1 VLNPE
6 LVAIALGLSAYQAA
20 FIAETVRGGVLSVPR
35 GQIEAASSL
44 GLRRGPIVRHVVI
57 PQALKA
63 ILPPLVTIYLSTI
76 KSSSLGAAIGYPEL
90 VSVFAGTTLSL
101 VGQAVEIMAITLV
114 IYLAIGLAV
123 SCAVNAWDW
132 RLRAREGHGALPG

>member
-1 VLNPE
+1 
-6 LVAIALGLSAYQAA
+6 
-20 FIAETVRGGVLSVPR
+20 
-35 GQIEAASSL
+35 
-44 GLRRGPIVRHVVI
+44 LREGPILRLVVL

-63 ILPPLVTIYLSTI
+63 ILPPLVTIYLSTL

-101 VGQAVEIMAITLV
+101 VGQAVEIMSITLI

-123 SCAVNAWDW
+123 SAAMNLWDW
-132 RLRAREGHGALPG
+132 RLRAREGHAAF

>member
-1 VLNPE
+1 M
-6 LVAIALGLSAYQAA
+6 AIAAALSMYQAA
-20 FIAETVRGGVLSVPR
+20 FIAETVRGGILSVHP
-35 GQIEAASSL
+35 GQREAARAL
-44 GLRRGPIVRHVVI
+44 GMREGPIVRRIVL

-63 ILPPLVTIYLSTI
+63 ILPPLVTIYLSTL

-123 SCAVNAWDW
+123 SAAMNLWDW
-132 RLRAREGHGALPG
+132 RLRMREGHAVF